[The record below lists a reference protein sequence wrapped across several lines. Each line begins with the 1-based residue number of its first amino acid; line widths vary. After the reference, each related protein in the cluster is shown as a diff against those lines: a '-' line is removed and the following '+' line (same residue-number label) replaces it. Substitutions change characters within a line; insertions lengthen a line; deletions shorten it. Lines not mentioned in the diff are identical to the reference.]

1 MDKFW
6 FKILKGINL
15 FLTVVLSITL
25 FLPMIVLLIILLPII
40 IPWSYLDK
48 YISKTEEN
56 IKHIGGIY
64 NE

>member
-1 MDKFW
+1 MRKFW

-15 FLTVVLSITL
+15 FLTVVLSIIL
-25 FLPMIVLLIILLPII
+25 FTPMIVLLIILCPIL
-40 IPWSYLDK
+40 IPWNYLDK

-56 IKHIGGIY
+56 IEHIGGIY